1 MVFKRLMSKNCLNC
15 KYCIKNGNRYTD
27 IWIGSHGFRCEMKR
41 RYFDYNFKQLIKGIL
56 CLFYEEKEV
65 KDFG

>member
-1 MVFKRLMSKNCLNC
+1 MIKNCLNC
-15 KYCIKNGNRYTD
+15 KHCSQCGYTT
-27 IWIGSHGFRCEMKR
+27 SEYYGFRCEIKR

-65 KDFG
+65 KDDDDQL